1 MVKLI
6 MQETEDYIKQV
17 HEKARIMVEPNP
29 ILLQLAED
37 VAEVLSEPMQHYG
50 YGYGSGGVVEDL

>member
-1 MVKLI
+1 MSMYQLLIGDELKALIMIKVI

-29 ILLQLAED
+29 ILLELAD
-37 VAEVLSEPMQHYG
+37 T
-50 YGYGSGGVVEDL
+50 GG